1 VPLENHDSE
10 TKFKVNKL
18 WKDAYLGEG
27 KSNPPMTTRMALVE
41 ETLDRVTR
49 NLNKATW
56 LAVAALVGLT
66 ADIIKSIFFK

>member
-1 VPLENHDSE
+1 MPFETHDTE
-10 TKFKVNKL
+10 TKYKVNKL
-18 WKDAYLGEG
+18 WKDTYLGEG